1 MRNGGLN
8 GQKLPGNASA
18 RLAAGSHEIIGPI
31 SALFLAQNPA
41 RLSIAMTST
50 VTSKGQTVVPKALRE
65 RFNIKS
71 GATLDWQ
78 EDGASLRVI
87 KLESRPAGS
96 FWKDCADWA
105 ACRQLR
111 ATNDRLTV

>member
-1 MRNGGLN
+1 M
-8 GQKLPGNASA
+8 
-18 RLAAGSHEIIGPI
+18 GPSRRFN
-31 SALFLAQNPA
+31 SALFLAQKSA

-50 VTSKGQTVVPKALRE
+50 VTSKGQTVVPKPLRE

-96 FWKDCADWA
+96 FLEG
-105 ACRQLR
+105 LR
-111 ATNDRLTV
+111 RLGRVPAGPRDKRPVKPFEEE